1 MAGVPHPI
9 PSRTRPL
16 SPLALMVLRLKAR
29 ESKSLP
35 GQLKLAKQN
44 RHLPE
49 QTCQLAG
56 ETNEARLCRAF
67 FVPEIQTLLKFLP
80 ALFWA
85 LPISAICLAY
95 GSDMTE
101 FPVSRRFDGGDAPLF
116 IFVDHASNAIP
127 PAYDDL
133 GLPED
138 VLATHIGWDI
148 GAWRARLG
156 AGQAFAGQRRC
167 SASSRGC

>member
-1 MAGVPHPI
+1 MLAFADPVVMAGVPHPI

-35 GQLKLAKQN
+35 GQQKLAKQN

-67 FVPEIQTLLKFLP
+67 FVPEIQTLMKNR
-80 ALFWA
+80 
-85 LPISAICLAY
+85 ICAA
-95 GSDMTE
+95 
-101 FPVSRRFDGGDAPLF
+101 VQAPHPDL
-116 IFVDHASNAIP
+116 
-127 PAYDDL
+127 L
-133 GLPED
+133 GLW
-138 VLATHIGWDI
+138 LC
-148 GAWRARLG
+148 L
-156 AGQAFAGQRRC
+156 
-167 SASSRGC
+167 